1 MFRLLSHCSHIL
13 MQDDFI
19 VAAIT
24 RNRRTDVIDNQVR
37 TNVLRAVDSL
47 KDELVQLVC
56 DMVRIPSVTAM
67 PAGNSSGDTVVE
79 VSGET
84 RVNHFL
90 KPVLE
95 SCGLETDLWEV
106 EKGRANLVG
115 IWRGKG
121 GGRSL
126 LLNGHVDVVPPGP
139 PEKWTV
145 AGPWSGEIIDGKIY
159 GRGSTDM
166 KGGLAAAVF
175 AMKALLKA
183 GYRPKG
189 DVFIQSVVG
198 EEHHETYAGTG
209 AVLQRGYIADAAIVC
224 EPSTP
229 PDKLSINTASPGIV
243 VMYVV
248 VKGKA
253 AHTSNRHELIRAGGR
268 GAAVGVS
275 AIDKIFLVYQALA
288 KLEEEWG
295 QTKSH
300 SAYIRPGHF
309 VLFPTAIQG
318 GDVTS
323 GYIPD
328 ECSMTYIIWYPPQ
341 DTPESVTEEIQAHL
355 ARFAQTDPWLRENP
369 PEVAVLFSQP
379 AFETSHEEP
388 ICKAAAAA
396 SEAVFSRP
404 ARLYGSAF
412 DCDAGFIRQA
422 GIPTIVVGPGSIEL
436 AHGFNEYVA
445 IQDLVDAAKLY
456 AMTIVEWCGI

>member
-1 MFRLLSHCSHIL
+1 MI
-13 MQDDFI
+13 DD
-19 VAAIT
+19 
-24 RNRRTDVIDNQVR
+24 QVR

-56 DMVRIPSVTAM
+56 DTVRIPSVTPM
-67 PAGNSSGDTVVE
+67 SAGFGSSDTVVE
-79 VSGET
+79 ISGET
-84 RVNHFL
+84 QVNHAL
-90 KPVLE
+90 KPVME

-121 GGRSL
+121 RGRSL

-139 PEKWTV
+139 SEKWTV
-145 AGPWSGEIIDGKIY
+145 AGPWSGEIIAGKIY

-166 KGGLAAAVF
+166 KGGIAAAIF

-183 GYRPKG
+183 GYSPKG

-209 AVLQRGYIADAAIVC
+209 AALERGYRADAAIVC
-224 EPSTP
+224 EPSSP
-229 PDKLSINTASPGIV
+229 PHKLSINTASPGLV
-243 VMYVV
+243 VMHVK

-253 AHTSNRHELIRAGGR
+253 AHISMRDELIRAGGQ

-275 AIDKIFLVYQALA
+275 AIDKAFLLYQALL

-295 QTKSH
+295 QTKH
-300 SAYIRPGHF
+300 HPAYTRPGHF
-309 VLFPTAIQG
+309 VIFPEAIQG
-318 GDVTS
+318 GDIAAAS
-323 GYIPD
+323 IPE
-328 ECSMTYIIWYPPQ
+328 ECSMTYIIWHPPQ
-341 DTPESVTEEIQAHL
+341 DTAESVSAEIQAHI
-355 ARFAQTDPWLRENP
+355 ARFVQTDPWLRENP
-369 PEVAVLFSQP
+369 PEVYVPLFSQP
-379 AFETSHEEP
+379 PFETSPDEP

-404 ARLYGSAF
+404 ANLYGSAF
-412 DCDAGFIRQA
+412 DCDAGWIRKA
-422 GIPTIVVGPGSIEL
+422 GIPTIVVGPGTPEV
-436 AHGFNEYVA
+436 AHGFNEYVV
-445 IQDLVDAAKLY
+445 IEDLLDAAKLY

>member
-1 MFRLLSHCSHIL
+1 MFRLLSRCSHIL
-13 MQDDFI
+13 MQDVFI

-24 RNRRTDVIDNQVR
+24 RNRRTDVIDDQVR

-56 DMVRIPSVTAM
+56 DIVRIPSVPPVA
-67 PAGNSSGDTVVE
+67 PAPGSTDTVVE
-79 VSGET
+79 ISGET
-84 RVNHFL
+84 LVNHAL
-90 KPVLE
+90 KPVME

-121 GGRSL
+121 RGRSL

-166 KGGLAAAVF
+166 KGGIGAAII

-189 DVFIQSVVG
+189 DVFIQCVVG

-209 AVLQRGYIADAAIVC
+209 AALERGYRADAAIVC

-229 PDKLSINTASPGIV
+229 PHKLSINTASPGLV
-243 VMYVV
+243 LMHVK

-253 AHTSNRHELIRAGGR
+253 THISNRDELIRAGGL

-275 AIDKIFLVYQALA
+275 AIDKIFLVYQALL

-295 QTKSH
+295 QTKCH
-300 SAYIRPGHF
+300 PAFTRPGHF
-309 VLFPTAIQG
+309 VLFPMVIQG
-318 GDVTS
+318 GDLMAGS
-323 GYIPD
+323 IPE
-328 ECSMTYIIWYPPQ
+328 ECSMTYIIWHPPQ
-341 DTPESVTEEIQAHL
+341 DTAEGVAEEIQAHI

-369 PEVAVLFSQP
+369 PEVYVPLFSQP
-379 AFETSHEEP
+379 PFETSHEEP
-388 ICKAAAAA
+388 ICRAAAVA

-404 ARLYGSAF
+404 ANLYGSAF
-412 DCDAGFIRQA
+412 DCDAGHIRQA
-422 GIPTIVVGPGSIEL
+422 GIPTIVVGPGSQEA
-436 AHGFNEYVA
+436 AHGFDEYVA
-445 IQDLVDAAKLY
+445 IQDLLDAA
-456 AMTIVEWCGI
+456 

>member
-1 MFRLLSHCSHIL
+1 ML
-13 MQDDFI
+13 D
-19 VAAIT
+19 A
-24 RNRRTDVIDNQVR
+24 QVR
-37 TNVLRAVDSL
+37 MDVLRAVDSL

-56 DMVRIPSVTAM
+56 DIVRIPSVTSVA
-67 PAGNSSGDTVVE
+67 PAPGSTDTVVE

-84 RVNHFL
+84 LVNQAL
-90 KPVLE
+90 KPIME
-95 SCGLETDLWEV
+95 SFGLETDLWEV

-126 LLNGHVDVVPPGP
+126 ILNGHVDVVPPGP
-139 PEKWTV
+139 LEKWTV

-166 KGGLAAAVF
+166 KGGIAAAIV
-175 AMKALLKA
+175 AMEALLKA
-183 GYRPKG
+183 GYRPRG
-189 DVFIQSVVG
+189 DVFIQCVVG
-198 EEHHETYAGTG
+198 EEHHETHAGIG
-209 AVLQRGYIADAAIVC
+209 AVLERGYKADAAIVC

-229 PDKLSINTASPGIV
+229 PDKLSINIASPGLV
-243 VMYVV
+243 VMYAR

-253 AHTSNRHELIRAGGR
+253 THISNRHELIRAGGL

-295 QTKSH
+295 QTKRH

-309 VLFPTAIQG
+309 VLFPMAIQG

-328 ECSMTYIIWYPPQ
+328 ECSMIYIVWYPPQ
-341 DTPESVTEEIQAHL
+341 DTAESVAEEIQAHL
-355 ARFAQTDPWLRENP
+355 ARFAQTDAWLRENP
-369 PEVAVLFSQP
+369 PEVYVLFSQP
-379 AFETSHEEP
+379 SFETSHEEP

-404 ARLYGSAF
+404 ASLYGSAF
-412 DCDAGFIRQA
+412 DCDAGWIRKA
-422 GIPTIVVGPGSIEL
+422 GIPTIVVGPGNQEL
-436 AHGFNEYVA
+436 AHGFNECVD
-445 IQDLVDAAKLY
+445 IENVLDAAKLY
-456 AMTIVEWCGI
+456 AMTIVEWCGV

>member
-1 MFRLLSHCSHIL
+1 MPDAH
-13 MQDDFI
+13 
-19 VAAIT
+19 
-24 RNRRTDVIDNQVR
+24 VR
-37 TNVLRAVDSL
+37 MNVLRAVDSL

-56 DMVRIPSVTAM
+56 DIVRIPSVTPVA
-67 PAGNSSGDTVVE
+67 PAPGSTDTVVE

-84 RVNHFL
+84 LVNQTL
-90 KPVLE
+90 KPIME
-95 SCGLETDLWEV
+95 SFGLETDLWEV

-126 LLNGHVDVVPPGP
+126 ILNGHVDVVPPGP
-139 PEKWTV
+139 LEKWTV
-145 AGPWSGEIIDGKIY
+145 AGPWSGEVINGKIY

-166 KGGLAAAVF
+166 KGGIAAATI

-183 GYRPKG
+183 GYCPKG
-189 DVFIQSVVG
+189 DVLIQCVVG
-198 EEHHETYAGTG
+198 EEHHETYAGIG
-209 AVLQRGYIADAAIVC
+209 AVLERGYKADAAIVC

-229 PDKLSINTASPGIV
+229 PVKLSINIASPGLL
-243 VMYVV
+243 VMYVR

-253 AHTSNRHELIRAGGR
+253 THISNRHELVRAGGL

-295 QTKSH
+295 QTKRH

-309 VLFPTAIQG
+309 VLFPMAIQG

-328 ECSMTYIIWYPPQ
+328 ECSMTYIVWYPPQ
-341 DTPESVTEEIQAHL
+341 DTAESVAEEIQAHL
-355 ARFAQTDPWLRENP
+355 TRFAQTDAWLRENP
-369 PEVAVLFSQP
+369 PEVYVLFSQP
-379 AFETSHEEP
+379 SFETSPEEP

-404 ARLYGSAF
+404 ASLYGSAF
-412 DCDAGFIRQA
+412 DCDAGWIRKA
-422 GIPTIVVGPGSIEL
+422 GIPTIVVGPGNQEL
-436 AHGFNEYVA
+436 AHGFNECVD
-445 IQDLVDAAKLY
+445 IQNVLDAAKLY
-456 AMTIVEWCGI
+456 AMTIAEWCGI

>member
-1 MFRLLSHCSHIL
+1 
-13 MQDDFI
+13 
-19 VAAIT
+19 
-24 RNRRTDVIDNQVR
+24 VIDDQVR
-37 TNVLRAVDSL
+37 TNVLGAVDSL

-56 DMVRIPSVTAM
+56 DLVRIPSVTPVA
-67 PAGNSSGDTVVE
+67 PAPGSTDTVVE

-84 RVNHFL
+84 LVNRAL
-90 KPVLE
+90 KPIME
-95 SCGLETDLWEV
+95 SFGLETDLWEV

-145 AGPWSGEIIDGKIY
+145 AGPWSGEIIEGKIY

-166 KGGLAAAVF
+166 KGGIAAAVF

-189 DVFIQSVVG
+189 DVFIQCVVG

-209 AVLQRGYIADAAIVC
+209 AALQRGYRANAAIVC

-229 PDKLSINTASPGIV
+229 PHKLSINTASPGLV
-243 VMYVV
+243 LMHVRVR
-248 VKGKA
+248 GKA
-253 AHTSNRHELIRAGGR
+253 THISNRHELIRAGGL

-275 AIDKIFLVYQALA
+275 AIDKAFLVYQALL

-295 QTKSH
+295 QTKRH
-300 SAYIRPGHF
+300 PAYIHPGHF
-309 VLFPTAIQG
+309 VLFPTVIQG
-318 GDVTS
+318 GDILAASV
-323 GYIPD
+323 PE
-328 ECSMTYIIWYPPQ
+328 ECTMMYIIWHPPQ
-341 DTPESVTEEIQAHL
+341 DTAESVAEEIQAHI

-369 PEVAVLFSQP
+369 PEVTVLFSQP

-404 ARLYGSAF
+404 ANLYGSAF
-412 DCDAGFIRQA
+412 DCDAGWIRKT
-422 GIPTIVVGPGSIEL
+422 GIPTIVVGPGNTEL
-436 AHGFNEYVA
+436 AHGFNECVD
-445 IQDLVDAAKLY
+445 IQNVLDAAKLY
-456 AMTIVEWCGI
+456 AMTIVEWCGV

>member
-1 MFRLLSHCSHIL
+1 M
-13 MQDDFI
+13 
-19 VAAIT
+19 
-24 RNRRTDVIDNQVR
+24 IDEQVR
-37 TNVLRAVDSL
+37 ANVLRAVDSL
-47 KDELVQLVC
+47 KDELVQLLC
-56 DMVRIPSVTAM
+56 DIVRIPSV
-67 PAGNSSGDTVVE
+67 PATPVDSGSSDIAEG

-84 RVNHFL
+84 QVNHFL
-90 KPVLE
+90 KPVME
-95 SCGLETDLWEV
+95 SFGLETDLWEV

-115 IWRGKG
+115 IWRGQG

-126 LLNGHVDVVPPGP
+126 ILNGHVDVVPPGP

-166 KGGLAAAVF
+166 KGGIAAAIIAV
-175 AMKALLKA
+175 KALVKA

-189 DVFIQSVVG
+189 DVLIQCVVG
-198 EEHHETYAGTG
+198 EEHHETSAGVG
-209 AVLQRGYIADAAIVC
+209 AVLERGYRADAAIVC

-243 VMYVV
+243 VMYIRVI
-248 VKGKA
+248 GKA
-253 AHTSNRHELIRAGGR
+253 THTSNRHELIRAGGR

-275 AIDKIFLVYQALA
+275 AIDKTFLVYQALA

-295 QTKSH
+295 QTKRH
-300 SAYIRPGHF
+300 PAYIHPGHF
-309 VLFPTAIQG
+309 VLFPVAIQG

-341 DTPESVTEEIQAHL
+341 DTPESVAEEIQAHL
-355 ARFAQTDPWLRENP
+355 ARLAQTDPWLRENP
-369 PEVAVLFSQP
+369 PEVYVLFSQP

-396 SEAVFSRP
+396 SEAVFDKP
-404 ARLYGSAF
+404 ASLYGSAF
-412 DCDAGFIRQA
+412 DCDAGWIRKA
-422 GIPTIVVGPGSIEL
+422 GIPTIVVGPGNPEL
-436 AHGFNEYVA
+436 AHGFNECID
-445 IQDLVDAAKLY
+445 IQNVLDAARLY

>member
-1 MFRLLSHCSHIL
+1 
-13 MQDDFI
+13 
-19 VAAIT
+19 
-24 RNRRTDVIDNQVR
+24 VIDNQVR

-56 DMVRIPSVTAM
+56 ETVRIPSCTSM
-67 PAGNSSGDTVVE
+67 PAGPGSSDTTVE
-79 VSGET
+79 ISGET
-84 RVNHFL
+84 RVNYAF
-90 KPVLE
+90 KPVME

-121 GGRSL
+121 RGRSL
-126 LLNGHVDVVPPGP
+126 LLNGHVDVVPPGV

-166 KGGLAAAVF
+166 KGAIAAAVF

-198 EEHHETYAGTG
+198 EETMETDAGTG
-209 AVLQRGYIADAAIVC
+209 AALQRGYRADAAIVC
-224 EPSTP
+224 EPSSP
-229 PDKLSINTASPGIV
+229 PQRFSINTASPGLV
-243 VMYVV
+243 LMQVK

-253 AHTSNRHELIRAGGR
+253 AHISMRDELIRPGGM
-268 GAAVGVS
+268 GTAVGVS
-275 AIDKIFLVYQALA
+275 AIDKVFLIYQALL

-295 QTKSH
+295 QTKNH
-300 SAYIRPGHF
+300 PAFTRPGHF
-309 VLFPTAIQG
+309 VLYPEVIQG
-318 GDVTS
+318 GDILAAS
-323 GYIPD
+323 IPE
-328 ECSMTYIIWYPPQ
+328 ECYMIYIIWHPPQ
-341 DTPESVTEEIQAHL
+341 DTAEGVAEEIQAHI

-369 PEVAVLFSQP
+369 PEVYVPLFSWP
-379 AFETSHEEP
+379 PFETSLKEP

-396 SEAVFSRP
+396 SEAVFNRP
-404 ARLYGSAF
+404 ASMYGCGYTS
-412 DCDAGFIRQA
+412 DASFIRQA
-422 GIPTIVVGPGSIEL
+422 GIPTIVMGPGTPEV

-445 IQDLVDAAKLY
+445 IQDLMDAAKLY